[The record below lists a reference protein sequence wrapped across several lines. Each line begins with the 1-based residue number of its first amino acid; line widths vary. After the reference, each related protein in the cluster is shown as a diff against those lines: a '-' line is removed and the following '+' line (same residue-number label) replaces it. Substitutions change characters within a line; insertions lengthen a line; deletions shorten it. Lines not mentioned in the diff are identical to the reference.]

1 MEDNSSV
8 RGEDHGGSVV
18 FQKRFLFE
26 RKGKIIPYRRDE
38 DGKDMG
44 TDSGKFSQSRKYF
57 FFFLKSD
64 RR

>member
-1 MEDNSSV
+1 MEDNNSV
-8 RGEDHGGSVV
+8 RGEDHGESIV

-26 RKGKIIPYRRDE
+26 RKGKVIPYRRDE
-38 DGKDMG
+38 DGKGMG

-57 FFFLKSD
+57 FFLKSD